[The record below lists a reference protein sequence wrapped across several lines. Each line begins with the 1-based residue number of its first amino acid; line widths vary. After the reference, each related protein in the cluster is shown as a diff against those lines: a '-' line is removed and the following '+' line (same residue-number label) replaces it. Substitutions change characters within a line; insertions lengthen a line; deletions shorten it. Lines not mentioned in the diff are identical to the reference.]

1 MRDSEKEFME
11 ELAFEMILKKRQIEM
26 VGGRENSE
34 QRKLRKQ
41 R

>member
-1 MRDSEKEFME
+1 MRDSKKEFME
-11 ELAFEMILKKRQIEM
+11 ELAFEMILKKRQIE

>member
-1 MRDSEKEFME
+1 MYLELME
-11 ELAFEMILKKRQIEM
+11 ELTFEMILKKRQIEM
-26 VGGRENSE
+26 MVRGRENSE